1 MYVLAGW
8 WQLFSDS
15 LVFLL
20 LTQTL
25 CSFCLSSLSF
35 LPYLRHSPTAVSLPM
50 FNWVSDGSEGRKE
63 GDEKLR
69 RGKDRVVLLVGK
81 EGKQRGGDMRETDE
95 KNEWRDERGR

>member
-1 MYVLAGW
+1 MSWQVGGNCFLTLSGFLAADSNS
-8 WQLFSDS
+8 LF
-15 LVFLL
+15 
-20 LTQTL
+20 
-25 CSFCLSSLSF
+25 F
-35 LPYLRHSPTAVSLPM
+35 LPVLPLFLALPPTAVSLPM

>member
-1 MYVLAGW
+1 
-8 WQLFSDS
+8 
-15 LVFLL
+15 
-20 LTQTL
+20 
-25 CSFCLSSLSF
+25 
-35 LPYLRHSPTAVSLPM
+35 M
-50 FNWVSDGSEGRKE
+50 FNWVSDGSEGKKE